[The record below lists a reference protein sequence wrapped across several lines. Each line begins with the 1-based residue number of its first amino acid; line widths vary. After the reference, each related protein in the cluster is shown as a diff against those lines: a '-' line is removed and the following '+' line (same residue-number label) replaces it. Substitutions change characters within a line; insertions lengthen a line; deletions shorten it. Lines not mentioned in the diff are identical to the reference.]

1 MDIMQLAEIVA
12 NSGALIGVLIYF
24 CWYNSTEARANREI
38 LEALRI
44 EVEALKEE
52 VKFFREIV
60 KTLWGDDENV

>member
-1 MDIMQLAEIVA
+1 MNIMELAEIIA
-12 NSGALIGVLIYF
+12 NNGVSIGVLIYF

-52 VKFFREIV
+52 VRFFREFV
-60 KTLWGDDENV
+60 KTLLEGDEDV